1 MPDPRQLFPRR
12 PALALATIAVSL
24 LAITCAKDTS
34 SPPPGASQLAFKIDP
49 TSVVAGSAVAP
60 AVVVEARDAD
70 GAVVADFTGDVTVSI
85 ETNPGGGT
93 LAGTTTAT
101 AVAGI
106 ATFSSLSI
114 NKTGVGYRLKATS
127 GSLTTAT
134 SATFSITAGPASQL
148 AFTTQPSSGVAGSGL
163 VPAVTVTARDALGN
177 VADGYTGAVTIAI
190 AAGSGAP
197 GATLS
202 GTTTMAAVSGIAT
215 FASLSIDKVGS
226 GYTLAASGTAIPSA
240 ASTAFNITPGPASLL
255 IISVQ
260 PSATVAGQVFAPA
273 IVVTAQDNMGNTATG
288 FGGVVTLGISPGTGT
303 AGATLAGTSS
313 VGAVAGVATF
323 SSLSIAKAG
332 TAYTLVASAVNTAG
346 ATTGPFDIA
355 IGPPSQLAYGV
366 APTTTFAGGQI
377 APAVQVVIQDAA
389 GNTETTYTGDV
400 TIVLGTNPGGA
411 VLSGTTTVAA
421 VGGIATFG
429 DLRLDKS
436 GTGYTLTASAA
447 GLTIATSVAFD
458 NLAAAGHQL
467 VFGVQPLAT
476 VVAATGMA
484 PALQVAVQDLF
495 GNTAV
500 AFNGAVT
507 LAIGTNPAG
516 GTLAGSTTVTAVAG
530 VATFPGLSIDRAGS
544 GYVLS
549 ASAGALASATS
560 SAFNVVP
567 GAANHLVFGQ
577 QPGSAT
583 AGIAIGPAVTVRIVD
598 VVGNLVG
605 GFSGDVAIGISVG
618 SGTSG
623 ATLSGSTTATAAGG
637 VASFATLSIDK
648 SGPGYTLLALSSGL
662 TGATSAPFD
671 IQAGPA
677 SRLAVSIEP
686 TTATAGVAIAPAVK
700 IGTLDLLG
708 NLVTGFSGNV
718 TMAITSGTGTA
729 GATLGGTI
737 TVAAVSGVATF
748 STLSIDKAGAGYTLS
763 AAAGGLTSGTTAP
776 FDVVVGV
783 AAKLGFTV
791 QPGNTVAGLA
801 IGPVSVT
808 AQDAAGNTIPGFTGD
823 VTVSIGTNPSAG
835 TLSGTATVAAAGG
848 VASFAAL
855 SIDKTGTGY
864 TLTAAA
870 VGLSGATSG
879 SFDITAGPAAQ
890 LSFSVQPSPSSGG
903 VAITPAVQVT
913 ALDQLGNVATGFTG
927 NVAMAIGTN
936 PSGGTLTGTTTT
948 AAVAGVASFSNLKV
962 DLAGIGYT
970 LAASATGPAGAISAP
985 FDVSVGVA
993 TKLIF
998 SVAPGNTVAGAII
1011 TPAVQV
1017 TAQDAAG
1024 NTVPTFA
1031 GSVGIAITS
1040 GTGTSGA
1047 TLRGTVAVGAVSG
1060 IATFSTLSIDKSG
1073 NNYKL
1078 TATSTGLTSVTSGNF
1093 NITVGPAVKL
1103 GFTVEP
1109 PATVTAG
1116 VSMSPAIRVAAQDSM
1131 GNTVTTFTNN
1141 IVAAIGTNP
1150 SGGVLTG
1157 TTTIKAVSGVS
1168 SFSTLKINLI
1178 GVGYTFV
1185 ATSVGLLDA
1194 ISTPFTVNP
1203 GVATQLAFT
1212 TQPLS
1217 TRKGTVM
1224 PAVRVTALDALGNV
1238 ATAFTANI
1246 TAAIGFNPNFGTLGG
1261 TKVVKAVAGVSAFST
1276 LTIDSAGNSYTLT
1289 AAAAGLTGGTSAA
1302 FDITSGDRLEFTVQP
1317 AATSPAGGIITPAVV
1332 VTAKDSLG
1340 AVLSGFVGNVTVA
1353 LVGGT
1358 GTAGSTL
1365 SGTKT
1370 VTAVA
1375 GVATFADLSIDK
1387 IGNAYKVSAAASGL
1401 ASATS
1406 AAFNTVGGTATKLA
1420 FIVQPISTPAGAII
1434 QPGVQVAVE
1443 DAGGVIIKPFS
1454 GSVTVAIGNN
1464 PGGGTLSGTLTAPV
1478 NAGVAS
1484 FPNLSINNV
1493 GTNYTLAATSLG
1505 LTGAASAVF
1514 NITAAAAIHL
1524 TFSVQPVATTAGQ
1537 IIPSVQVSALNA
1549 SNAVVTSFTGPI
1561 TLSIAAGTGA
1571 TGGFLFGTTVVNAVN
1586 GVAIYSDLSIQKAGT
1601 GYKISAASPG
1611 TAGAN
1616 SASFTINADVA
1627 IAAHFASQ
1635 PVTTLAGAAI
1645 PAFSV
1650 DVRDQFNNVVKTFVG
1665 SVTVSIVGGTAGAVL
1680 SGTKTLTLISGVATF
1695 SDLTINLPGSG
1706 NNAYRLSAAVAGLTS
1721 DLSDA
1726 FSIN

>member
-12 PALALATIAVSL
+12 PSLALAAIAVSL

-70 GAVVADFTGDVTVSI
+70 EAVVADFTGDVTVSI

-101 AVAGI
+101 AVAGV

-134 SATFSITAGPASQL
+134 SATFSITPGPASQL

-226 GYTLAASGTAIPSA
+226 GYTLAASGTGIPSA
-240 ASTAFNITPGPASLL
+240 ASTAFNITPGPANLL

-332 TAYTLVASAVNTAG
+332 TAYTLVASAANTAG

-355 IGPPSQLAYGV
+355 IGPPSQLAYDV

-467 VFGVQPLAT
+467 VFSLQPPAT
-476 VVAATGMA
+476 AVAGTGMA
-484 PALQVAVQDLF
+484 PALQVAVQDSF

-500 AFNGAVT
+500 AFNGDVT

-516 GTLAGSTTVTAVAG
+516 GTLTGSATVAAVAG

-544 GYVLS
+544 GYALT
-549 ASAGALASATS
+549 ASAAALAGATS
-560 SAFNVVP
+560 SAFDVVP

-583 AGIAIGPAVTVRIVD
+583 AGVAIGPAVTVQIVD
-598 VVGNLVG
+598 AVGNLVT
-605 GFSGDVAIGISVG
+605 GFSGDVAVGISVG
-618 SGTSG
+618 SGTGG
-623 ATLSGSTTATAAGG
+623 ATLSGSSTAMAVGG
-637 VASFATLSIDK
+637 VAAFATLSIDK
-648 SGPGYTLLALSSGL
+648 SGSGYTLLALSTGL

-671 IQAGPA
+671 ILAGPA
-677 SRLAVSIEP
+677 NKLVVAVEP
-686 TTATAGVAIAPAVK
+686 ATTTAGAAIAPAVE
-700 IGTLDLLG
+700 IRALDLLG
-708 NLVTGFSGNV
+708 NLVTGFSGDV
-718 TMAITSGTGTA
+718 TIAITSGTGTA

-748 STLSIDKAGAGYTLS
+748 GALNIDKAGAGYTLS
-763 AAAGGLTSGTTAP
+763 AAAGGLTDATTTP
-776 FDVVVGV
+776 FDIAVG
-783 AAKLGFTV
+783 ALAKLVFTA

-808 AQDAAGNTIPGFTGD
+808 AQDAAGNTVPGFTGD
-823 VTVSIGTNPSAG
+823 VTVSIGTNPSTG

-848 VASFAAL
+848 IASFATL

-864 TLTAAA
+864 TLSAVAA
-870 VGLSGATSG
+870 GLPDAASGT
-879 SFDITAGPAAQ
+879 FDIAAGPAAQ
-890 LSFSVQPSPSSGG
+890 LSFSVQPSASSGG
-903 VAITPAVQVT
+903 VAITPAVEVT

-936 PSGGTLTGTTTT
+936 PSGGALSGTKSV
-948 AAVAGVASFSNLKV
+948 AAVAGVASFSNLKI

-970 LAASATGPAGAISAP
+970 LAASATGPTGATSAL
-985 FDVSVGVA
+985 FDVAVGVA
-993 TKLIF
+993 AKLAF
-998 SVAPGNTVAGAII
+998 SVAPVNTGAGAAI

-1017 TAQDAAG
+1017 TVQDAAG

-1031 GSVGIAITS
+1031 GSVGIAIAS

-1047 TLRGTVAVGAVSG
+1047 TLRGTTTVGTVGG

-1093 NITVGPAVKL
+1093 NIAFGPAVKL
-1103 GFTVEP
+1103 GFTVQP
-1109 PATVTAG
+1109 PATVVAG
-1116 VSMSPAIRVAAQDSM
+1116 VSMSPTIRVAAQDSM

-1141 IVAAIGTNP
+1141 ILMAIGTNP

-1157 TTTIKAVSGVS
+1157 TTTVKASSGVS
-1168 SFSTLKINLI
+1168 SYSTLKINLV
-1178 GVGYTFV
+1178 GVGYTLV
-1185 ATSVGLLDA
+1185 ATSAGLLDA

-1203 GVATQLAFT
+1203 GTATQLAFT

-1224 PAVRVTALDALGNV
+1224 PAVRVTALDAQGNV
-1238 ATAFTANI
+1238 ATGFTSNI

-1261 TKVVKAVAGVSAFST
+1261 TKVVKAVAGVSSFST
-1276 LTIDSAGNSYTLT
+1276 LTVDSAGAGYTLT
-1289 AAAAGLTGGTSAA
+1289 AAAAGVTGATSAT
-1302 FDITSGDRLEFTVQP
+1302 FDITAGDKLEFTVQP
-1317 AATSPAGGIITPAVV
+1317 ATAPAGGVITPGVV

-1340 AVLSGFVGNVTVA
+1340 AVLTLFTGDVTVA

-1358 GTAGSTL
+1358 GTPGSTL
-1365 SGTKT
+1365 TGTKT
-1370 VTAVA
+1370 VAAVA
-1375 GVATFADLSIDK
+1375 GVATFADLSVDK
-1387 IGNAYKVSAAASGL
+1387 IGTGFKLSASASGV
-1401 ASATS
+1401 AAATS
-1406 AAFNTVGGTATKLA
+1406 AAFNTVGGTATKLT
-1420 FIVQPISTPAGAII
+1420 FIVQPVSTPAGAII
-1434 QPGVQVAVE
+1434 QPGVQVAVQ
-1443 DAGGVIIKPFS
+1443 DAGGVTIKPFT
-1454 GSVTVAIGNN
+1454 GSITVAIGNN

-1493 GTNYTLAATSLG
+1493 GTSYTLAATSLG
-1505 LTGAASAVF
+1505 LTGATSSPF

-1561 TLSIAAGTGA
+1561 TLSIAVGTGA

-1601 GYKISAASPG
+1601 GYKLSAASPG

-1635 PVTTLAGAAI
+1635 PVTTLAGATI